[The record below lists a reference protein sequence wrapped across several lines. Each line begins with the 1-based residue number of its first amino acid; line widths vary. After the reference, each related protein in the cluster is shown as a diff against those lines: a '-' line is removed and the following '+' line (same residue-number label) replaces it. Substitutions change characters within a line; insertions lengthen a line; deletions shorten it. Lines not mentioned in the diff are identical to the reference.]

1 MGVRA
6 GAHGIEARMTTV
18 PRRGCLLPNRHSRM
32 LLAGIQLLAPAK
44 DLDPRQEHSGMTA
57 RQEHSGM
64 TARQEHSGMTARQEH
79 SGMTARQEHSGMTAR
94 QERSGMTAR
103 QEHSGMTAEWR
114 SSGAGLSMN
123 PYDKPWIQIGAA
135 FTTGAHSERCGG
147 SEEGAFSRQ
156 DAKNAEEERQ
166 DRRVR
171 CDQHSEVKWRH
182 PLPTILGSALLATL
196 ASLRETAP
204 ALLQRSDPPGTR
216 AATYRATAVP
226 GSWSVCISGLEK
238 TSRHDDHSMSTHCDA
253 FR

>member
-1 MGVRA
+1 
-6 GAHGIEARMTTV
+6 MTTV

-57 RQEHSGM
+57 G
-64 TARQEHSGMTARQEH
+64 
-79 SGMTARQEHSGMTAR
+79 
-94 QERSGMTAR
+94 

-123 PYDKPWIQIGAA
+123 LYDKPWIQIGAA

-196 ASLRETAP
+196 ATLASLRETAP